1 MSLKIEDSSRYMWLF
16 VFFDL
21 PVKTKKERFFAS
33 RFRRDLI
40 NAGFIMLQF
49 SVYCRVCKGQ
59 DNVNLYSKIL
69 SKVVPPHGSI
79 RILSITDMQ
88 YARMK
93 ILLGKRKIQE
103 KTDSQLLL
111 F

>member
-1 MSLKIEDSSRYMWLF
+1 MNLNAKDNSRYMHLL

-33 RFRRDLI
+33 RFRRDLK
-40 NAGFIMLQF
+40 NAGFMMLQY
-49 SVYCRVCKGQ
+49 SVYSRICKGLEST
-59 DNVNLYSKIL
+59 NSYISLL
-69 SKVVPPHGSI
+69 SRIIPPKGSI
-79 RILSITDMQ
+79 RMLSITDMQ

-93 ILLGKRKIQE
+93 ILLGKKKMQE